1 MFGRLKNQR
10 GMTLIEILIAG
21 ILTLIVGGVAL
32 EFYVSQHNQWL
43 AQTDVSDMQQN
54 VRTLL
59 DELTTNIRSAG
70 YGIMTS
76 HPRIQLST
84 NSLTL
89 FYKDS
94 TKIDTIQYYVS
105 YTDTLHPNLIKK
117 INQGSPQVFAEDI
130 ESIQFTRSG
139 NIVTITLVAR
149 EGRKDPEYAL
159 DGYRRRILTTDVE
172 LRNGV

>member
-1 MFGRLKNQR
+1 MLKRLRNQQ
-10 GMTLIEILIAG
+10 GMTIIEILVAG

-32 EFYVSQHNQWL
+32 EFYASQHNQWL

-70 YGIMTS
+70 YGIMTG
-76 HPRIQLST
+76 HPRIQLTSNT
-84 NSLTL
+84 LTL

-105 YTDTLHPNLIKK
+105 HTDSLHPNLVKK
-117 INQGSPQVFAEDI
+117 INQGTPQIFAENI
-130 ESIQFTRSG
+130 ESIQFIRSG
-139 NIVTITLVAR
+139 NIVTVTLVAR

-159 DGYRRRILTTDVE
+159 DGYRRRTLTADIE